1 MRDDTSSV
9 VVFNSHSFYKES
21 QGIRQRV
28 LQSVSVEHDDNPAE
42 CLFAR
47 QHLVRVYSG
56 TETETETQ
64 LTVLDTDRALVEDN
78 RFRCVHSA

>member
-9 VVFNSHSFYKES
+9 VVFNSRLVYKEF

-42 CLFAR
+42 CLFER
-47 QHLVRVYSG
+47 QHLVRVMEG
-56 TETETETQ
+56 TETETN
-64 LTVLDTDRALVEDN
+64 LTVLPTDRALVEDD
-78 RFRCVHSA
+78 RFRCVLSA